1 MAADSPLVKFD
12 SVAWREGGRTLSL
25 ELWPGEAYAVV
36 GRAGSG
42 KSWMLE
48 SIQGQTRPVLG
59 KISVEGGVAA
69 PVELA
74 PKRKVTPMDLAKS
87 GRGRIDSARLV
98 RVISAVGL
106 WEERDEA
113 IQRLSPSQAVA
124 ACLLPALL
132 SSARVVVMDGHLD
145 VLDPVALAETL
156 DLMREEGKAGRG
168 FFIATQRPDL
178 VESFGQLVALRAG
191 ESVFA
196 GSVRELIGRSR
207 PSTVHVTTDQASTVR
222 TMVEP
227 LSVSVKVGPGRLEIT
242 AHNAQALAARLLT
255 QGYGDVDSIVI
266 QEPTVAD
273 ALIELL

>member
-1 MAADSPLVKFD
+1 
-12 SVAWREGGRTLSL
+12 
-25 ELWPGEAYAVV
+25 
-36 GRAGSG
+36 
-42 KSWMLE
+42 
-48 SIQGQTRPVLG
+48 
-59 KISVEGGVAA
+59 
-69 PVELA
+69 
-74 PKRKVTPMDLAKS
+74 
-87 GRGRIDSARLV
+87 
-98 RVISAVGL
+98 
-106 WEERDEA
+106 
-113 IQRLSPSQAVA
+113 
-124 ACLLPALL
+124 
-132 SSARVVVMDGHLD
+132 
-145 VLDPVALAETL
+145 
-156 DLMREEGKAGRG
+156 MREEGKAGRG

-207 PSTVHVTTDQASTVR
+207 PSTVHVTTDQPSTVR

-227 LSVSVKVGPGRLEIT
+227 LSVSVKVAPGRLEIT